1 MSSRLED
8 NTHLNQSFTPTSPYV
23 MSSSDKTGKVKR
35 LIIIENETMLRDLL
49 VEVLQSYPQCKLI
62 GTYGDGAQGWAA
74 VSEQKP
80 DLVFLDVKVP
90 SLNGMEILRNIKA
103 ELHDTRVFVCSSYFS
118 AETIRQALKSGAD
131 VILEKTSG
139 LDELHKAIK
148 KILNDETYM
157 GPGVVKVLREIML
170 NPEQD
175 RSLDSLTPR
184 EREVLQLIA
193 EGNSSKV
200 IATKLDITTKT
211 AEAHRSNL
219 MKKLGVHGVA
229 GLTRYAISHGL
240 IGEELDYV

>member
-1 MSSRLED
+1 MSLG
-8 NTHLNQSFTPTSPYV
+8 
-23 MSSSDKTGKVKR
+23 KTGKTKR
-35 LIIIENETMLRDLL
+35 LVIIENETMLRDLL
-49 VEVLQSYPQCKLI
+49 VEVLKNYPQCDLI

-74 VSEQKP
+74 CFEEKP
-80 DLVFLDVKVP
+80 DVVFLDVKVP
-90 SLNGMEILRNIKA
+90 SLNGIDILRNLKSDLPGTKA
-103 ELHDTRVFVCSSYFS
+103 FLCSSYFS
-118 AETIRQALKSGAD
+118 AETIRQALKLGAD

-139 LDELHKAIK
+139 LEELHKAIK
-148 KILNDETYM
+148 KILNDEPYM

-170 NPEQD
+170 NPDQD

-200 IATKLDITTKT
+200 IASKLLITTKT

-240 IGEELDYV
+240 VGEELDYV